1 VIAGIAM
8 GRAEAVDMLLFMA
21 QEAAANGR
29 NAGDPSQL
37 IL

>member
-1 VIAGIAM
+1 MIAGIAM

-21 QEAAANGR
+21 KEAAANGR